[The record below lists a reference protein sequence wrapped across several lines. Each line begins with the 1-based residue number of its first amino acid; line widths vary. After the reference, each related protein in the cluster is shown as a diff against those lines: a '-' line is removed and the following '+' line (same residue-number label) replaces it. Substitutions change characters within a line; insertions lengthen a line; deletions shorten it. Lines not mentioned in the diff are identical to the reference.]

1 MLNNNSI
8 VAIILAL
15 AILAFPICVLI
26 FSIIFKKEIRQLLN
40 RIGDKK
46 ISKDLPSD
54 ITVPVKDYKEED
66 KPNIIPQKKEQDND
80 SYHSKKINF
89 LDAEVCCN
97 KQSGDYFI
105 VIDEISENLATMI
118 VPNGGRKNLEIN
130 LFDKPEIKN
139 INTLLNNKLI
149 TNEQFESYLNYVE
162 TDADYFIDHYK
173 PKAIGNNE
181 STRYI
186 EPYYLKNYR
195 NMLKNPD
202 TWPSRMLAIIEESH
216 PISRKKLK
224 DISVS
229 KYKYSTSDTNG
240 SFHASLRLLLVDGY
254 ININENGKI
263 IRL

>member
-40 RIGDKK
+40 RLGDNK
-46 ISKDLPSD
+46 ISKDLPSV
-54 ITVPVKDYKEED
+54 ITKPEKDYKEED
-66 KPNIIPQKKEQDND
+66 IPNIIPKKMVQDID
-80 SYHSKKINF
+80 SYHSKEINF

-105 VIDEISENLATMI
+105 VIDEIADNLATMI

-130 LFDKPEIKN
+130 LFDEPEIKN

-162 TDADYFIDHYK
+162 TDADYFLDHYN
-173 PKAIGNNE
+173 PKAIGKNE
-181 STRYI
+181 

-224 DISVS
+224 DIIVS

-254 ININENGKI
+254 INVNENGKI